1 VLERISHCK
10 LYHLSSLVHYDLLC
24 EELSHYERFLKNQ
37 KQDKDH
43 NEWLEYRKK
52 GWGFVPDNIESYRPQ
67 EPRAK
72 VKRGRGKTEATELS
86 KEVQN
91 AIKQSM

>member
-10 LYHLSSLVHYDLLC
+10 LYHLSSLVHYDLLS
-24 EELSHYERFLKNQ
+24 EELSHYERFLKNK
-37 KQDKDH
+37 KQDKDQI
-43 NEWLEYRKK
+43 EWLEFRKK
-52 GWGFVPDNIESYRPQ
+52 FWGFVPNIIEFYRPQ

-91 AIKQSM
+91 AINQSM